1 MTSIDDIFKKPSH
14 PSNSKRKLEPTRDP
28 TEIYKA
34 AKLGANGDAKSSKD
48 ATVEDEDE
56 NDIAGPELPPDF
68 EEDIPDDEE
77 GRFFGG
83 GVTKDTTNALDFV
96 DKHEEEG
103 AAVQVVDSAWLRRAA
118 LNFEKKISKNAELR
132 VKFENDPQKFMASEA
147 DLDVDIKA
155 LSILSEH
162 PRLYGEFAELGCV
175 GSLVS
180 LLTHENTDIAIDAI
194 EILGE
199 LIDEDVEAEE
209 NQWDALA
216 NSMLDS
222 DVLELLSQNL
232 ARLDEDNEADRS
244 GIYHILNVLESLA
257 SRPSIADRIGQE
269 SDIMPWLH
277 ERISKKETRVSQNKQ
292 YSAEMLAILL
302 QSSSKNRLRF
312 IGLNGVDTLLQLL
325 SVYRKL
331 DPQKDSDEEE
341 YFENLFDCLT
351 CVVDEDEGKDKFIE
365 AEGIELGQIML
376 REGTLSKPRALRV
389 LNHALGGRGGSRAC
403 EHFVEAGLLRTIF
416 GIFMKKDILQ
426 QENAFTEHVL
436 GIFSSLLRLLPGD
449 SAGRIRTLA
458 KFVEKDYEKVTRLV
472 KLRRDYKSKISVVEQ
487 SIAQEQKHLGQDDQ
501 DAMAGEWLSRR
512 LDAGL
517 FSLQSIDVIL
527 AWLVAEDDGAKAKVG
542 SLMVDQDEDLSGI
555 RATLQEQLS
564 GLDDS
569 EVDYQDTK
577 DMLNTLMSF
586 L

>member
-34 AKLGANGDAKSSKD
+34 AKLDANGAAKNRKE

-56 NDIAGPELPPDF
+56 DDIAGPELPPDF

-96 DKHEEEG
+96 DRHEDE
-103 AAVQVVDSAWLRRAA
+103 AAASQVIDSAWLRRTA

-162 PRLYGEFAELGCV
+162 PSLYKEFAELGCV

-209 NQWDALA
+209 DQWDALA
-216 NSMLDS
+216 NSMLES
-222 DVLELLSQNL
+222 DILELLSQNL
-232 ARLDEDNEADRS
+232 ARLDEENEADRS
-244 GIYHILNVLESLA
+244 GVYHILGVLENLA

-277 ERISKKETRVSQNKQ
+277 GRITKKESRVSQNKQ

-302 QSSSKNRLRF
+302 QASTKNRLRF

-331 DPQKDSDEEE
+331 DPKKDSDEEE

-351 CVVDEDEGKDKFIE
+351 CVVDENEGKDKFIE
-365 AEGIELGQIML
+365 AEGVELAQIML

-389 LNHALGGRGGSRAC
+389 LNHALGGQGGARAC
-403 EHFVEAGLLRTIF
+403 EQFVETGLLRTVF
-416 GIFMKKDILQ
+416 GMFMKK
-426 QENAFTEHVL
+426 QENTITEHLL
-436 GIFSSLLRLLPGD
+436 GIFASLLRLLPGD
-449 SAGRIRTLA
+449 TAGRIRTLA
-458 KFVEKDYEKVTRLV
+458 KFVEKDYEKVTRLI
-472 KLRRDYKSKISVVEQ
+472 KLRRDFKARISTVEQ
-487 SIAQEQKHLGQDDQ
+487 SIAQERKLLSQDDQ

-517 FSLQSIDVIL
+517 FSLQTIDIIL
-527 AWLVAEDDGAKAKVG
+527 SWLVAEDDGAKAKVK
-542 SLMVDQDEDLSGI
+542 SLMADQDEDLSGI
-555 RATLQEQLS
+555 RATLQEQLD

-569 EVDYQDTK
+569 EADYQDTK

>member
-1 MTSIDDIFKKPSH
+1 MSSIDDIFKKPSH
-14 PSNSKRKLEPTRDP
+14 PSNIKRKLEPARDP

-34 AKLGANGDAKSSKD
+34 AKLDANGDTIRGKEP
-48 ATVEDEDE
+48 TVEDAED
-56 NDIAGPELPPDF
+56 DDVAGPELPPDF

-83 GVTKDTTNALDFV
+83 GVTKDTTNALDYI
-96 DKHEEEG
+96 DKHENEG
-103 AAVQVVDSAWLRRAA
+103 AASLIVHLYSYMDEPSNGLAR
-118 LNFEKKISKNAELR
+118 
-132 VKFENDPQKFMASEA
+132 FMASEA
-147 DLDVDIKA
+147 DLDVEIKT

-162 PRLYGEFAELGCV
+162 PKLYNEFAELGCA

-180 LLTHENTDIAIDAI
+180 LLTHENTDISIDAI

-209 NQWDALA
+209 DQWDAIV
-216 NSMLDS
+216 NSMITTAFLTQLD
-222 DVLELLSQNL
+222 
-232 ARLDEDNEADRS
+232 
-244 GIYHILNVLESLA
+244 ILESLS

-269 SDIMPWLH
+269 SGIMPWLH
-277 ERISKKETRVSQNKQ
+277 ERISRKEKRVSQNKQ

-312 IGLNGVDTLLQLL
+312 ISLEGVDTLLQLL

-365 AEGIELGQIML
+365 AEGIELAQIML

-389 LNHALGGRGGSRAC
+389 LNHALGGRGGLRAC
-403 EHFVEAGLLRTIF
+403 EKFVEAGLLRTAF
-416 GIFMKKDILQ
+416 GMFMKQDKSL
-426 QENAFTEHVL
+426 TEHLL

-449 SAGRIRTLA
+449 TSGRIRTLA
-458 KFVEKDYEKVTRLV
+458 KFVEKDYEKVTRLI
-472 KLRRDYKSKISVVEQ
+472 KLRREYKSKLSVVEQ
-487 SIAQEQKHLGQDDQ
+487 DISQEKSSLSQDGL
-501 DAMAGEWLSRR
+501 DALEGEWLSRR

-517 FSLQSIDVIL
+517 FSLQV
-527 AWLVAEDDGAKAKVG
+527 
-542 SLMVDQDEDLSGI
+542 
-555 RATLQEQLS
+555 R
-564 GLDDS
+564 
-569 EVDYQDTK
+569 
-577 DMLNTLMSF
+577 F
-586 L
+586 LLI

>member
-1 MTSIDDIFKKPSH
+1 MSSIDDIFRKPSH
-14 PSNSKRKLEPTRDP
+14 PSNIKRKLEPARDP

-34 AKLGANGDAKSSKD
+34 AKLDANGDTIRGKET
-48 ATVEDEDE
+48 TVEDAED
-56 NDIAGPELPPDF
+56 DDVAGPELPPDF

-83 GVTKDTTNALDFV
+83 GVTKDTTNALDYI
-96 DKHEEEG
+96 DRHENEG
-103 AAVQVVDSAWLRRAA
+103 TAPQVIDSAWLRRTA

-147 DLDVDIKA
+147 DLDVEIKC

-162 PRLYGEFAELGCV
+162 PKLYKEFAELGCA

-180 LLTHENTDIAIDAI
+180 LLTHENTDISIDAI

-209 NQWDALA
+209 DQWDAIA
-216 NSMLDS
+216 NSMLDA
-222 DVLELLSQNL
+222 DILELLSQNL
-232 ARLDEDNEADRS
+232 ARLNEENEVDRS
-244 GIYHILNVLESLA
+244 DILESLS

-269 SDIMPWLH
+269 SGIMPWLH
-277 ERISKKETRVSQNKQ
+277 ERISKKEKRVSQNKQ

-312 IGLNGVDTLLQLL
+312 INLEGVDTLLQLL
-325 SVYRKL
+325 SVYRKI
-331 DPQKDSDEEE
+331 DPQNDSDEEE

-365 AEGIELGQIML
+365 AEGVELTQIML

-389 LNHALGGRGGSRAC
+389 LNHALGGRGGLRAC
-403 EHFVEAGLLRTIF
+403 EKFVEVGLLRTVF
-416 GIFMKKDILQ
+416 GMFMKKQDKSL
-426 QENAFTEHVL
+426 TEHLL

-449 SAGRIRTLA
+449 TAGRIRTLA
-458 KFVEKDYEKVTRLV
+458 KFVEKDYEKVTRLI
-472 KLRRDYKSKISVVEQ
+472 KLRREYKSKLSVVEQ
-487 SIAQEQKHLGQDDQ
+487 DISQQKSNLSQDDL
-501 DAMAGEWLSRR
+501 DALEGEWLSRR

-517 FSLQSIDVIL
+517 FSLQTIDVIL
-527 AWLVAEDDGAKAKVG
+527 AWLVAEDDGAKAKIK
-542 SLMVDQDEDLSGI
+542 SLMADQDEDLSAI
-555 RATLQEQLS
+555 RGTLQEQLN
-564 GLDDS
+564 GLDDT
-569 EVDYQDTK
+569 ETNYQDTR
-577 DMLNTLMSF
+577 DMLDTLIGF